1 MKKFLFIVSVTLLS
15 LHISFISYSQNE
27 SNPEG
32 SWYGLLNIQGVE
44 LKLVFHLLKDGNLY
58 TALMDSPDQHAYG
71 IPVTSITFENS
82 ILRIAVSNAMI
93 EYVGVYTGNRF
104 MGTFKQGGASYPLN
118 LSRRAFDI
126 PKRPQEPLKPYPYTE
141 EDIFFVNYDDSIVLA
156 GTLALPKSNSIQTA
170 VVLISGSGP
179 QNRDCEIMGHK
190 PFLVISDYLV
200 RRGIAVLRYDDRGI
214 GYSGGKQA
222 NSTTKDFASDVV
234 YSLKYLRSRRELTS
248 ARIGMIGHSE
258 GGVIAPIVAS
268 NENLADFMV
277 LLASPAMKGY
287 EVILKQQ
294 SLIAAGS
301 GVSEK
306 ELLEY
311 EKTSQELFD
320 LVGKNR
326 ENPHLLDLVVE
337 FMKQNAPNEIEST
350 IRSQAKAIVNPWM
363 LDFLF
368 YDPIPA
374 LNKSYI
380 PALALNGENDLQVP
394 VSNLKLIEESYGRK
408 DIITVMGIPGVN
420 HLFQTSLTGLPQE
433 YSTIEETFAEK
444 VLEII
449 YEWVSAH

>member
-1 MKKFLFIVSVTLLS
+1 
-15 LHISFISYSQNE
+15 
-27 SNPEG
+27 
-32 SWYGLLNIQGVE
+32 
-44 LKLVFHLLKDGNLY
+44 
-58 TALMDSPDQHAYG
+58 
-71 IPVTSITFENS
+71 
-82 ILRIAVSNAMI
+82 
-93 EYVGVYTGNRF
+93 
-104 MGTFKQGGASYPLN
+104 
-118 LSRRAFDI
+118 
-126 PKRPQEPLKPYPYTE
+126 
-141 EDIFFVNYDDSIVLA
+141 
-156 GTLALPKSNSIQTA
+156 
-170 VVLISGSGP
+170 
-179 QNRDCEIMGHK
+179 
-190 PFLVISDYLV
+190 
-200 RRGIAVLRYDDRGI
+200 
-214 GYSGGKQA
+214 
-222 NSTTKDFASDVV
+222 
-234 YSLKYLRSRRELTS
+234 
-248 ARIGMIGHSE
+248 
-258 GGVIAPIVAS
+258 
-268 NENLADFMV
+268 
-277 LLASPAMKGY
+277 

-294 SLIAAGS
+294 RLIAAGS

-363 LDFLF
+363 LEYLF